1 MAYCF
6 HAIMKYMDNRS
17 VDGWRFIKSGGI
29 PSCLLPTAY
38 CLLLLSCSRNDAK
51 FQQYYVQGEELYIR
65 HCSNCHQKSGTGLGL
80 VYPPLGPSDYM
91 EENFDNVLCQMK
103 YGKKGS
109 LLVNGKDFNQPMPGV
124 RSLTELEVAE
134 IATYIYNTWG
144 HDRGMVD
151 VETVAGA
158 MKKCSP

>member
-1 MAYCF
+1 
-6 HAIMKYMDNRS
+6 
-17 VDGWRFIKSGGI
+17 
-29 PSCLLPTAY
+29 
-38 CLLLLSCSRNDAK
+38 
-51 FQQYYVQGEELYIR
+51 
-65 HCSNCHQKSGTGLGL
+65 L

-144 HDRGMVD
+144 HERGMVD
-151 VETVAGA
+151 VETVAHA
-158 MKKCSP
+158 MEKCNP